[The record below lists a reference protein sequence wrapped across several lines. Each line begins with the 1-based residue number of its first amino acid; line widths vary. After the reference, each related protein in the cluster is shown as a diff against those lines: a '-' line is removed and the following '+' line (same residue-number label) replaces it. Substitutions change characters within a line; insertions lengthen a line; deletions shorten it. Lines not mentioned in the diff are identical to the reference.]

1 MAVENRTD
9 VNGRSFTNG
18 AQLNG
23 STYEIL
29 TNTDITGTLDVSSNA
44 DITGTLDVGNNTE
57 INGNLTVTGFIQA
70 GGDLIAFQNLVPS
83 DSRLKSDVTPL
94 KDSLAKI
101 NQMQGVSYTFNPS
114 GKKQVGLIAQE
125 VKEIIPEVVSV
136 QNDYYTLSYPN
147 LVAVLIEAVK
157 ELSDKVEDLEYR
169 LGG

>member
-29 TNTDITGTLDVSSNA
+29 TNTDIDGNTE
-44 DITGTLDVGNNTE
+44 ITGTLDVGNNTE

-125 VKEIIPEVVSV
+125 VKEIIPEVVSI

>member
-29 TNTDITGTLDVSSNA
+29 TNTDIDGTLDV
-44 DITGTLDVGNNTE
+44 DGNTE
-57 INGNLTVTGFIQA
+57 VNGNLTVTGFIQA

-125 VKEIIPEVVSV
+125 VNEIIPEVVSV